1 MYKTKKGEQRGEM
14 MLKNFLFLFIA
25 LVVSTSIAENYLI
38 AGTWQYLFMQSISL
52 SIIIFF
58 IYHFIRFKVKDRQTE
73 EHQEHTPT
81 FHQETY
87 QHHLLKKD
95 K

>member
-1 MYKTKKGEQRGEM
+1 M

-58 IYHFIRFKVKDRQTE
+58 IYHFIRFKVKDRPTE
-73 EHQEHTPT
+73 EQQEHTPA
-81 FHQETY
+81 FHQENY

>member
-1 MYKTKKGEQRGEM
+1 
-14 MLKNFLFLFIA
+14 MLKKFVLLFVA
-25 LVVSTSIAENYLI
+25 LVISTTIAENLLI

-58 IYHFIRFKVKDRQTE
+58 IYHYIVFTVKHQQTDKNHVE
-73 EHQEHTPT
+73 QPHTHIQHQK
-81 FHQETY
+81 TY
-87 QHHLLKKD
+87 NHRLLKKD

>member
-1 MYKTKKGEQRGEM
+1 
-14 MLKNFLFLFIA
+14 MLKKFVLLFIA
-25 LVVSTSIAENYLI
+25 LVITTTIAENLLI

-58 IYHFIRFKVKDRQTE
+58 IYHYIVFTVKHKQTDSE
-73 EHQEHTPT
+73 QVKQTHQHV
-81 FHQETY
+81 HSQKTY
-87 QHHLLKKD
+87 DSRLLKKD

>member
-52 SIIIFF
+52 SSII
-58 IYHFIRFKVKDRQTE
+58 V
-73 EHQEHTPT
+73 
-81 FHQETY
+81 
-87 QHHLLKKD
+87 
-95 K
+95 